1 METRKIM
8 STKERKIRNL
18 DRAIAFWCIVITEII
33 LIAQNHT
40 TLLMTAANEFS
51 AVKNVNF
58 LLAIVAFI
66 YSIFTNIVSKT
77 FILILIYIPIRIST
91 VEKVKKNMRYK
102 VVDNIEYYRDKFES
116 ISPAEMSLILDLEI
130 EIERKKDISATLLS
144 LNIKGL
150 LDFEDDKIKL
160 KNSGNLENLKPSERY
175 LFEALKDGT
184 LDGMD
189 MSNWEK
195 VCIKEAMDDGYIINA
210 KQKRKFFWKSTLLLI
225 LAILMLFY
233 SIGKFTKNID
243 EYSKNVN
250 EVQEE
255 MGTINSNLEKIVGK
269 DDKQLTNEDEIKLKE
284 EYLPIAKDA
293 IGKIG
298 EPLVLGLMIIGSIA
312 LIIGLIF
319 YKIARIA
326 IYKSG
331 YGENKYERTKEGK
344 VLAEQIAAMQR
355 YIHEFS
361 LLSDMEKEQVKLW
374 EEFLVYAIVLEENE
388 EIVSNI
394 FSYKNVKMYSFI

>member
-130 EIERKKDISATLLS
+130 ERKKDISATLLS

-243 EYSKNVN
+243 EYSKDVN
-250 EVQEE
+250 EVQAE
-255 MGTINSNLEKIVGK
+255 METITTNLEKIVSK
-269 DDKQLTNEDEIKLKE
+269 DDKQLKNEDEIKLKE
-284 EYLPIAKDA
+284 EYLPIAKNA

-344 VLAEQIAAMQR
+344 VLVEQIAAMQR

-388 EIVSNI
+388 EIVRNI
-394 FSYKNVKMYSFI
+394 FSYKNVKMYNFI

>member
-116 ISPAEMSLILDLEI
+116 ISPAEMSLILDL

-344 VLAEQIAAMQR
+344 VLAEQVAAMQR

-394 FSYKNVKMYSFI
+394 FSYKNVKRYSFI

>member
-18 DRAIAFWCIVITEII
+18 DRAIAFWCVVITEII

-116 ISPAEMSLILDLEI
+116 ISPAEMSLILDL

-243 EYSKNVN
+243 EYSKAVN
-250 EVQEE
+250 EVQKE

-344 VLAEQIAAMQR
+344 VLVEQIAAMQR

>member
-1 METRKIM
+1 M

-116 ISPAEMSLILDLEI
+116 ISPAEMSLILDL

>member
-66 YSIFTNIVSKT
+66 YSIYTNIVSKT

-91 VEKVKKNMRYK
+91 VGKVKKNMRYK

-116 ISPAEMSLILDLEI
+116 ISPAEMSLILDL

-243 EYSKNVN
+243 EYSKAVN

-255 MGTINSNLEKIVGK
+255 METINGNLEKIVGK

-284 EYLPIAKDA
+284 EYMPIAKDA

-344 VLAEQIAAMQR
+344 ILVEQIAAMQR

>member
-130 EIERKKDISATLLS
+130 ERKKDISATLLS

-160 KNSGNLENLKPSERY
+160 KNSGNLGNLKPSERY

-243 EYSKNVN
+243 EYSKTVN

-344 VLAEQIAAMQR
+344 VLVEQIAAMQR

>member
-130 EIERKKDISATLLS
+130 ERKKDISATLLS

-225 LAILMLFY
+225 LTILMLFY

-344 VLAEQIAAMQR
+344 VLAEQVAAMQR

-394 FSYKNVKMYSFI
+394 FSYKNVKRYSFI

>member
-18 DRAIAFWCIVITEII
+18 DKAIAFWCIVITEII
-33 LIAQNHT
+33 VIAQNHT

-116 ISPAEMSLILDLEI
+116 ISPAEMSLILDL

>member
-116 ISPAEMSLILDLEI
+116 ISPAEMSLILDL

-344 VLAEQIAAMQR
+344 VLAEQVAAMQR

>member
-18 DRAIAFWCIVITEII
+18 DRAIAFWCVVITEII

-130 EIERKKDISATLLS
+130 ERKKDISATLLS

-150 LDFEDDKIKL
+150 LDFENDKIKL

>member
-130 EIERKKDISATLLS
+130 ERKKDISATLLS

-160 KNSGNLENLKPSERY
+160 KNSGNLGNLKPSERY

-184 LDGMD
+184 LDRMD

-344 VLAEQIAAMQR
+344 VLVEQIAAMQR